1 MASAAPPILPVTNPQ
16 PPITTASTTTTAA
29 AAATPNTAF
38 RAFVTRL
45 HDQIKDGFSQRRPW
59 AELVDRSAFAKPD
72 SISDAT
78 TRLRKN
84 YSYFRVNY
92 LAVIAAVLAFSLLS
106 HPFSLITLAALFA
119 AWGFLYLFKP
129 SDQPL
134 FLFGRE
140 FSDKETLGLLVVF
153 SVFVIFLTSVGS
165 VIMSALVVG
174 LAIVA
179 VHGAFR
185 VPEDLF
191 LDDQDSAGASNSLLT
206 FLGATS
212 TNAAAAAAAASVANR
227 V

>member
-1 MASAAPPILPVTNPQ
+1 MASATPPILP
-16 PPITTASTTTTAA
+16 
-29 AAATPNTAF
+29 
-38 RAFVTRL
+38 
-45 HDQIKDGFSQRRPW
+45 IKDGFSQRRPW
-59 AELVDRSAFAKPD
+59 AELVDRSAFAKLD

-78 TRLRKN
+78 TRLCKN

-134 FLFGRE
+134 FLFSRE
-140 FSDKETLGLLVVF
+140 FSNKETLGLLVVF

-206 FLGATS
+206 FLGAT
-212 TNAAAAAAAASVANR
+212 TNNAAASAPAASVANR